1 MSFLKIS
8 EEVSGL
14 TEVSDEFVPGD
25 GELYYIGNF
34 EADCQKQDSI
44 VKVIWD
50 YEGAG
55 EQVKRIRDL
64 GSVY

>member
-25 GELYYIGNF
+25 GELYYIGS
-34 EADCQKQDSI
+34 D
-44 VKVIWD
+44 
-50 YEGAG
+50 
-55 EQVKRIRDL
+55 RDWEKNT
-64 GSVY
+64 